1 MFKKIVL
8 FALLLIPAGA
18 FAQEKLAY
26 FNSSEVVPLMKE
38 YTQMLDSLEKTQV
51 AIRTELKGMEEE
63 YAKKYQAFMAEG
75 EQLVESIRVRRLTEI
90 RDLEERANL
99 FQQQSQE
106 QLENLQRSLLAPIQQ
121 KVREA
126 IQVVGSEN
134 GFSYILDSAT
144 LLYVSPSS
152 TDATPLVKKKL
163 GV

>member
-121 KVREA
+121 KVRDA
-126 IQVVGSEN
+126 IQAVGSEN
-134 GFSYILDSAT
+134 GFSYILDNAT